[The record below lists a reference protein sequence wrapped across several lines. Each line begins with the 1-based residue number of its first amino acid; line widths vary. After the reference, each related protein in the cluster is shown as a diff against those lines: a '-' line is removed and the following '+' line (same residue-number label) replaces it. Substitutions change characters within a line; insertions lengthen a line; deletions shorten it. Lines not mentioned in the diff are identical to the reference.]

1 MNESLNGWERL
12 KKAFE
17 SFEPDV
23 TGNWGAMK
31 SKLEGSNGGAP
42 VNDYFV
48 RRAKAAER
56 FAIGATAVALGM
68 AFMISQQQDDRA
80 VVKEEVHL
88 VVDVSGEL
96 QRADHTISTDGVS
109 GKAFHQSSQNLKLL
123 VMQDANEIAELIHD
137 GSLLKTKPMAN
148 TSNTYF
154 VDAASDEVNKALE
167 IATDEVESG
176 TKGIANEIAAL
187 VAGVTKRVERND
199 DELSYMVGASV
210 QEACAGTEVEFTLR
224 GLMDQGSVLWN
235 FGDGSFSQS
244 DAPVHV
250 FDDAGTYDITVS
262 IRDHGDGTIRTRT
275 VENMIVI
282 RPKPEAK
289 MDWSIATEKL
299 DLAAVNFM
307 DLTENASSSMWLLNE
322 NEMEGSAVDLKIPG
336 DYNVNL
342 VASNKFGC
350 QDIKSEVVQLGDRHS
365 ANAPAIFSPNNDGRY
380 DFFLPLIAHELDGDW
395 NLVIYDSKGKIA
407 FETNQVSR
415 PWNGVFDTGV
425 FAEDKGNYR
434 WELAAENSNGNRIL
448 FSDQIKVEK

>member
-1 MNESLNGWERL
+1 
-12 KKAFE
+12 
-17 SFEPDV
+17 
-23 TGNWGAMK
+23 
-31 SKLEGSNGGAP
+31 
-42 VNDYFV
+42 
-48 RRAKAAER
+48 
-56 FAIGATAVALGM
+56 
-68 AFMISQQQDDRA
+68 
-80 VVKEEVHL
+80 
-88 VVDVSGEL
+88 
-96 QRADHTISTDGVS
+96 
-109 GKAFHQSSQNLKLL
+109 
-123 VMQDANEIAELIHD
+123 
-137 GSLLKTKPMAN
+137 MAN

-187 VAGVTKRVERND
+187 VAGVTKRVERNE